1 MHSSHPTNITTR
13 QTNRSVVCAALCAL
27 SWWTN
32 IEVNNNK
39 IVFVCVCVGRRR
51 NATAKKTFS
60 YPICSLLIE
69 GRRYR
74 MFLPSACRIAEANAV
89 DSHSQSSFNSLLK
102 LMLESKNDQKINSYT
117 WSLTTITCHFLVVFI
132 VCLFFV
138 LLFFPY
144 SLWPRFLLRSECMC
158 IVHIPLAR
166 RFYWAFVAAC
176 SAAATAKTT
185 IHIFFFHSF
194 WDRRESRARWIDRHC
209 REEEYRKKKSLFL
222 SYNFNEYI
230 SIDN

>member
-13 QTNRSVVCAALCAL
+13 QTNRRVVCATLCAL

-60 YPICSLLIE
+60 YPICSFLIE

-158 IVHIPLAR
+158 IVHIPLACAQVLLGVR
-166 RFYWAFVAAC
+166 RCLQC
-176 SAAATAKTT
+176 SS
-185 IHIFFFHSF
+185 HS
-194 WDRRESRARWIDRHC
+194 
-209 REEEYRKKKSLFL
+209 
-222 SYNFNEYI
+222 
-230 SIDN
+230 

>member
-1 MHSSHPTNITTR
+1 M
-13 QTNRSVVCAALCAL
+13 
-27 SWWTN
+27 
-32 IEVNNNK
+32 
-39 IVFVCVCVGRRR
+39 GRRR

-132 VCLFFV
+132 VCVFFV
-138 LLFFPY
+138 LLFSIF
-144 SLWPRFLLRSECMC
+144 SLASVSSAFWMYVHCTHTTSMRAGSTGRSSLPAVQQPQLRPQYTSFSFTLFG
-158 IVHIPLAR
+158 IV
-166 RFYWAFVAAC
+166 
-176 SAAATAKTT
+176 
-185 IHIFFFHSF
+185 
-194 WDRRESRARWIDRHC
+194 ENRALV
-209 REEEYRKKKSLFL
+209 E
-222 SYNFNEYI
+222 
-230 SIDN
+230 